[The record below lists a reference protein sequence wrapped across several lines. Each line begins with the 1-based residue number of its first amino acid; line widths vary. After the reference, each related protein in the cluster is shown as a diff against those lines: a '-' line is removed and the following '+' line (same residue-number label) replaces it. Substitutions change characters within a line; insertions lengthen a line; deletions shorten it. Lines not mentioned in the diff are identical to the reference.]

1 MRILHTNFLHGWGG
15 QSNRILNVCQGL
27 AARGHDVLIVAPA
40 DSELVRRA
48 QAAGLA
54 TDGRIGFE
62 RGFHPLALLRNVSRM
77 RRLLARGRFDVV
89 HTHGSQDSWVV
100 ALANLPK
107 RLPVVRTKHNIF
119 PISDNVA
126 NRWLYRRAFD
136 RIVCI
141 SEAIVEQC
149 AAKPYIGSR
158 RLTLIH
164 SAVDLR
170 RFAYPNMDAAQTMR
184 EQWKAH
190 QPIVAIVGRLREEKG
205 HRFLFEAVA
214 RLRHQYPSILLAV
227 AGDGSLRQELEQLA
241 VALGI
246 ADHVQFLG
254 FRTDVPE
261 ILAAADLFV
270 MPSLSEGLGTAAI
283 EASAAGRPIIASRIG
298 GISDV
303 IRDGRT
309 GWLVEAGDVAELVRA
324 VADVM
329 SNPGLAR
336 RMAQAARRYA
346 FQHFTLEALVEKNL
360 ALYSK
365 ILEGGA

>member
-1 MRILHTNFLHGWGG
+1 MKILHTNFLHGWGG

-27 AARGHDVLIVAPA
+27 AERGHDVLIAAPA

-48 QAAGLA
+48 QALGLA
-54 TDGRIGFE
+54 TDGSIAFE
-62 RGFHPLALLRNVSRM
+62 RGFRPFSLVRDIRRM
-77 RRLLARGRFDVV
+77 RKLLARKRFDVI

-100 ALANLPK
+100 AFANLPK

-119 PISDNVA
+119 PISDNFA

-149 AAKPYIGSR
+149 SAKPYIGR
-158 RLTLIH
+158 DRLALIH
-164 SAVDLR
+164 SAVDLQ
-170 RFAYPNMDAAQTMR
+170 RFAQPDMDAAQAMR

-214 RLRHQYPSILLAV
+214 RLRHRFPALLLIV

-241 VALGI
+241 ATLDI
-246 ADHVQFLG
+246 ADQVQFLG

-283 EASAAGRPIIASRIG
+283 EASAAGCPIIASRVG
-298 GISDV
+298 GITDV
-303 IRDGRT
+303 ICDGET
-309 GWLVEAGDVAELVRA
+309 GRLAEPGDIA
-324 VADVM
+324 
-329 SNPGLAR
+329 GLAR
-336 RMAQAARRYA
+336 AITDFVSDPALAKRMAQAARRCA
-346 FQHFTLEALVEKNL
+346 LEHFTVEALVEKNL

-365 ILEGGA
+365 VLEKRP